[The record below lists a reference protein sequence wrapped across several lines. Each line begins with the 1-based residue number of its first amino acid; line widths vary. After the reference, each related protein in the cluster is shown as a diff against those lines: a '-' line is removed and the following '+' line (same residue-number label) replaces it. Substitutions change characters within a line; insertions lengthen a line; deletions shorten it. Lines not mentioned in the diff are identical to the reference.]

1 MWDKNWNDNNC
12 NNGVQEPISK
22 LLYLIF
28 YFYYNYSIKY
38 ILTGKKFVCQA
49 YLEASHPL
57 PTGDEKWPSKGNCK
71 EGWVKYA
78 RNRLKSTQF

>member
-12 NNGVQEPISK
+12 NNGVQGLRSKFYSLFISNLSLK
-22 LLYLIF
+22 IHFQLE
-28 YFYYNYSIKY
+28 
-38 ILTGKKFVCQA
+38 KKFVCQA